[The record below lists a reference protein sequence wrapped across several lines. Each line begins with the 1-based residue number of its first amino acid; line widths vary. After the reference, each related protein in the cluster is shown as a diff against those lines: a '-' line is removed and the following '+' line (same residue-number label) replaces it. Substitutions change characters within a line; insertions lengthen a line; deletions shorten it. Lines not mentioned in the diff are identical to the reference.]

1 MYSNPTN
8 EILNGKPDFE
18 DDGVNSFEEPARVLE
33 QYITPEESSEVES
46 PSEGEQTSTEVSSDM
61 QQTTEQ
67 PQEDKPQEDKPQGN
81 LFEWPDW
88 LDPNNAP
95 LDLEI
100 ETSALAGVADTAIG
114 GVNWIAEKFG
124 IPKLPTLTRYQEKE
138 LQAIR
143 DVSAV
148 VIPNIVLSGGLS
160 AVGKS
165 LQAANVA
172 NKTSKISS
180 VLAKLGNDSAV
191 KFISNAGIGAG
202 SGLIVDTVAPS
213 LELDHNNLGAAKLAW
228 PETAAF
234 IPDSWATLA
243 TDTPEVKREKNRR
256 EGVALSFGL
265 DLFGAV
271 AKVAIAKRSIPFYVP
286 ENEMARAG
294 VERLNKARDAIKTP
308 EDVLLHEAAKR
319 ERALDLLGEHNLKK
333 AKEEGITEPLLG
345 YHDSFTATESGLRTV
360 DDGGIVSASV
370 DLLKTTKNV
379 DSFNGRVGSVLPD
392 AVLKESLGLP
402 KGVRKVVVEEAA
414 KLKNAGRYG
423 VNTSQGYK
431 PFSEIEAAAEPITAD
446 LLGMSVDEMKEYY
459 KPIRNADGSVSSK
472 SLTYTDDN
480 NATGALLLRDESG
493 AYVASVK
500 ALNQYM
506 GEFASWDEAKAVTY
520 LSTSLAGQISDMS
533 WTARQMAGSDAL
545 EHIQEMIIDRMSF
558 LMTMIGQTRYVAGRT
573 LNLKNIFKRLTK
585 GDASFLKG
593 PKHERNETLKGLQRI
608 QDETKNS
615 MQTLRNINKE
625 RPELLGPFMLAH
637 EISDGDINTIT
648 KMNEMYKHLTR
659 TASSAVV
666 DLNPDMPSLINQG
679 LWGNIY
685 NSTFSLGTPL
695 AAGIENAVT
704 LIEKPVALLAGA
716 AAHLPSSLIKGS
728 SEAPI
733 KAMRRGWVQYTKLQD
748 TMVKAS
754 KHWSKVFKMAS
765 NDPSSVEYIMRDDI
779 SRMSG
784 DRMAFVRSFAN
795 AQEEIG
801 EYGATHVAD
810 VIETLRGLETHPVL
824 RVAANGLT
832 ASDGFSKA
840 AIANAEAYAHAYDE
854 INISG
859 GKLNPDMLK
868 TIADQ
873 AYKKMFDKKGF
884 LKNDQIEFQAKE
896 LTMQSD
902 NILIKG
908 INPILSVVPA
918 LRIGAM
924 FPRTGFSIL
933 QYFGSHSPVG
943 LLIPE
948 FNKFPKP
955 FHEMPFEKVKK
966 LLEERGIKPTQHI
979 EAQYNEI
986 YYELKG
992 RKVIGASLTGL
1003 GLIAAMNDTC
1013 RGYGHYDKSVQ
1024 KTRTDNDWKPLTCKN
1039 PNGGYTSYNGY
1050 GPITDFVALT
1060 TTIYDNAD
1068 LLEEHTLQNLTEKL
1082 QYVASAAI
1090 INKTTLRDI
1099 AGMYDA
1105 FNGNVA
1111 ELTKLGTEYANKFVP
1126 LSGDRKRFAEI
1137 MDNGIKNV
1145 KQEFDDI
1152 LAKRNPGLRET
1163 LPDAYNYMTGK
1174 KKTKGPAGTKPQDWL
1189 GRVIHA
1195 YTPFRSFDAPTEHA
1209 QYLIDIEYDGR
1220 AIVSTDVN
1228 GIEYPKDMQTAI
1240 FKKMGEMGRW
1250 DKAVAKMM
1258 KDTPADVFRA
1268 TYRREQKE
1276 NIAPQDKKEMLNV
1289 INWLNGELRDAV
1301 DDAENALYGDNSPL
1315 LQQAYDEKK
1324 EKERQQGHYVEGSSM
1339 YTLDEIRKE
1348 KESKEQGKRNSK

>member
-8 EILNGKPDFE
+8 EILNGKPDLE

-33 QYITPEESSEVES
+33 KYITPEESSEVES

-67 PQEDKPQEDKPQGN
+67 PQEDKPQGN

-95 LDLEI
+95 LDYELEI
-100 ETSALAGVADTAIG
+100 AALAGVADTAIG
-114 GVNWIAEKFG
+114 GVNWVAEKFG
-124 IPKLPTLTRYQEKE
+124 IPKLPTLTRFQEEE
-138 LQAIR
+138 LQIAR
-143 DVSAV
+143 DIAAV
-148 VIPNIVLSGGLS
+148 VIPTIALSSGLG

-165 LQAANVA
+165 LQAANTA
-172 NKTSKISS
+172 NKTSKIST

-191 KFISNAGIGAG
+191 KLISNAGIDVG
-202 SGLIVDTVAPS
+202 SGLIVDTVTPS
-213 LELDHNNLGAAKLAW
+213 LELDHNNLGSLKEQW
-228 PETAAF
+228 PETYSF

-243 TDTPEVKREKNRR
+243 TDTPEVKRGKNRT
-256 EGVALSFGL
+256 EGAVLGLTL
-265 DLFGAV
+265 DLFGAA
-271 AKVAIAKRSIPFYVP
+271 AKLAIAKRSIPFYVP
-286 ENEMARAG
+286 ENEMAKAG
-294 VERLNKARDAIKTP
+294 VERLNKTLDDIKTP
-308 EDVLLHEAAKR
+308 EDVLLHSAAKR

-370 DLLKTTKNV
+370 DLLKTTKNI
-379 DSFNGRVGSVLPD
+379 DSYNGRVGSVLPD
-392 AVLKESLGLP
+392 AVLKEALGYP
-402 KGVRKVVVEEAA
+402 KGVRKVVLEQAA
-414 KLKNAGRYG
+414 EVRNAGRYG

-446 LLGMSVDEMKEYY
+446 LLGMSVDEMKEYF
-459 KPIRNADGSVSSK
+459 KPIRNADGSISSK

-480 NATGALLLRDESG
+480 NATGALLLRDEPG

-500 ALNQYM
+500 ALNEYM

-520 LSTSLAGQISDMS
+520 LSTSVAGQISDMS

-558 LMTMIGQTRYVAGRT
+558 LMTMIGQTRYIAGRT

-585 GDASFLKG
+585 GDVSFLKG
-593 PKHERNETLKGLQRI
+593 AKHERNETLKGLQRI
-608 QDETKNS
+608 QDETENS

-637 EISDGDINTIT
+637 EISDGDIKTIT
-648 KMNEMYKHLTR
+648 EMNEMYKHLTR
-659 TASSAVV
+659 TASSAIV

-685 NSTFSLGTPL
+685 NSTFSLATPL
-695 AAGIENAVT
+695 VAGIENAVT
-704 LIEKPVALLAGA
+704 LIENPVSLLAGA

-728 SEAPI
+728 SEVPI
-733 KAMRRGWVQYTKLQD
+733 KALRRGWVQHTKLQD

-754 KHWSKVFKMAS
+754 THMSKIFKMAS
-765 NDPSSVEYIMRDDI
+765 TDPSSVEYIMRDDI

-784 DRMAFVRSFAN
+784 DRMAFVRSFAD

-801 EYGATHVAD
+801 EYGASHVAD
-810 VIETLRGLETHPVL
+810 VIETLRSLETHPVL

-832 ASDGFSKA
+832 ASDGFSRA
-840 AIANAEAYAHAYDE
+840 ALANLEAYAHAYDE
-854 INISG
+854 INITG
-859 GKLNPDMLK
+859 EKLNPDKLK
-868 TIADQ
+868 AIADQ
-873 AYKKMFDKKGF
+873 AYKKMFNKKGF
-884 LKNDQIEFQAKE
+884 LKNDQIELQAKE
-896 LTMQSD
+896 LTMQTD
-902 NILIKG
+902 NIVIRNV
-908 INPILSVVPA
+908 NPILSVVPA
-918 LRIGAM
+918 LRIGSM
-924 FPRTGFSIL
+924 FPRTGFSVA
-933 QYFGSHSPVG
+933 QYFGSHSPVNIWHKE
-943 LLIPE
+943 LA
-948 FNKFPKP
+948 KFPKP

-966 LLEERGIKPTQHI
+966 LLEERGIKPNQHM
-979 EAQYNEI
+979 EAQYNDI
-986 YYELKG
+986 YYKLKG
-992 RKVIGASLTGL
+992 RKVIGGFLTGL
-1003 GLIAAMNDTC
+1003 GLIAAQKGIC
-1013 RGYGHYDKSVQ
+1013 RGYGHYDKGVQ
-1024 KTRTDNDWKPLTCKN
+1024 KTRTDNNWKPLTCKN

-1090 INKTTLRDI
+1090 INKTTLRDM
-1099 AGMYDA
+1099 AGMIDA
-1105 FNGNVA
+1105 LTGNVA

-1195 YTPFRSFDAPTEHA
+1195 YTPYRSFDAPTKHQ

-1228 GIEYPKDMQTAI
+1228 GIEYPNDMQSAI

-1258 KDTPADVFRA
+1258 KDIPADEFRA
-1268 TYRREQKE
+1268 TYRRQQKK
-1276 NIAPQDKKEMLNV
+1276 NVAPQNKNFTLNV
-1289 INWLNGELRDAV
+1289 TTWLDGELRDAV
-1301 DDAENALYGDNSPL
+1301 DDAENALYGDNNPL

>member
-8 EILNGKPDFE
+8 EILNGKPDLE
-18 DDGVNSFEEPARVLE
+18 DDGVNSFEEPAKVLD

-46 PSEGEQTSTEVSSDM
+46 PSEGEQTSKEVSSDT

-67 PQEDKPQEDKPQGN
+67 PKEEKPQGN

-100 ETSALAGVADTAIG
+100 EASALAGVADTAIG
-114 GVNWIAEKFG
+114 GVNWIADKFG
-124 IPKLPTLTRYQEKE
+124 IPKIPTLTRYQEQE

-143 DVSAV
+143 DISAQ
-148 VIPNIVLSGGLS
+148 VLPTMALGGALS
-160 AVGKS
+160 WAGKG
-165 LQAANVA
+165 LQGLNVA
-172 NKTSKISS
+172 NKTNKISR

-191 KFISNAGIGAG
+191 KFISNAGITTG
-202 SGLIVDTVAPS
+202 SGLMVDTVAPS
-213 LELDHNNLGAAKLAW
+213 LELDHNSLGALKDTW
-228 PETAAF
+228 PETYSF
-234 IPDSWATLA
+234 IPDSWATLES
-243 TDTPEVKREKNRR
+243 DTPEVKREKNKR
-256 EGVALSFGL
+256 EAAVLGFGL
-265 DLFGAV
+265 DLFASA
-271 AKVAIAKRSIPFYVP
+271 AKLRIAKKSIPFYVP
-286 ENEMARAG
+286 ENEMAKAAA
-294 VERLNKARDAIKTP
+294 ERLNKTLDDIKTP

-319 ERALDLLGEHNLKK
+319 EQALDLLGEYNLKK

-370 DLLKTTKNV
+370 DLLKTTKNI
-379 DSFNGRVGSVLPD
+379 DSYNGRVASVLPD
-392 AVLKESLGLP
+392 AVLKEALGYP
-402 KGVRKVVVEEAA
+402 KGVRKVVLEEAD
-414 KLKNAGRYG
+414 KLRNAGRYG

-446 LLGMSVDEMKEYY
+446 LLRMSVDEMKEYF

-480 NATGALLLRDESG
+480 NATGALLLRDEPG

-500 ALNQYM
+500 ALNQYI

-520 LSTSLAGQISDMS
+520 LSTSLGGQISDMA
-533 WTARQMAGSDAL
+533 WTARQMTGSDAL
-545 EHIQEMIIDRMSF
+545 EHIHEMIIDRMSF

-573 LNLKNIFKRLTK
+573 LNLKNIFKRLSK

-593 PKHERNETLKGLQRI
+593 AKHERNETLKGLQRI

-637 EISDGDINTIT
+637 EISDGDITTIT

-679 LWGNIY
+679 IWGNIY

-716 AAHLPSSLIKGS
+716 AAHLPSSSIRGT
-728 SEAPI
+728 SEAPV
-733 KAMRRGWVQYTKLQD
+733 KAIRRGWVQYTKLQD
-748 TMVKAS
+748 TMDKAAR
-754 KHWSKVFKMAS
+754 HMSKVFKMAS
-765 NDPSSVEYIMRDDI
+765 TDPSSVEYIMRDDI
-779 SRMSG
+779 SRMSE

-801 EYGATHVAD
+801 EYGASHVAD

-832 ASDGFSKA
+832 ASDGFSRA
-840 AIANAEAYAHAYDE
+840 ALANLEAYAHAYDE

-859 GKLNPDMLK
+859 GKLNPDMLE

-873 AYKKMFDKKGF
+873 AYKKMFNKKGF
-884 LKNDQIEFQAKE
+884 LKNDQIEFQARE
-896 LTMQSD
+896 LTMQT
-902 NILIKG
+902 NNVAIRAV
-908 INPILSVVPA
+908 NPVLSVVPA
-918 LRIGAM
+918 LRIGSM

-943 LLIPE
+943 LFVE
-948 FNKFPKP
+948 TFNKFPKP

-992 RKVIGASLTGL
+992 RKVIGGLLTGL
-1003 GLIAAMNDTC
+1003 GLTAAMHDRC
-1013 RGYGHYDKSVQ
+1013 RGYGHYDKGVQ
-1024 KTRTDNDWKPLTCKN
+1024 KTRTDNNWKPLTCKN
-1039 PNGGYTSYNGY
+1039 PFGGYTSYNGY
-1050 GPITDFVALT
+1050 GPITDFIALT

-1082 QYVASAAI
+1082 QYVVSAAI
-1090 INKTTLRDI
+1090 INKTTLRDM
-1099 AGMYDA
+1099 AGMIDA
-1105 FNGNVA
+1105 LTGNVA
-1111 ELTKLGTEYANKFVP
+1111 ELTKLGTEFSNKFVP

-1174 KKTKGPAGTKPQDWL
+1174 KKTKGPAGTKPLDWL

-1195 YTPFRSFDAPTEHA
+1195 YTGFRSFDAPTEHQ

-1228 GIEYPKDMQTAI
+1228 GIEYPKDMQSAI
-1240 FKKMGEMGRW
+1240 FKKMGELGTW
-1250 DKAVAKMM
+1250 DEAVEEMM
-1258 KDTPADVFRA
+1258 KAISADELRA

-1276 NIAPQDKKEMLNV
+1276 NVAPQDKNAMLAV
-1289 INWLNGELRDAV
+1289 TYRLDKHLRAAV
-1301 DDAENALYGDNSPL
+1301 DEAEYALYGDNNPL
-1315 LQQAYDEKK
+1315 LQQAYDEKT
-1324 EKERQQGHYVEGSSM
+1324 EKVRQQGQYVKGSSM
-1339 YTLDEIRKE
+1339 YTLDKIREEKKRKELKKGIRK
-1348 KESKEQGKRNSK
+1348 